1 MTWVEKEGSAM
12 TTMMSWTKDELTR
25 IGNAEELHIASV
37 RRDGKLTDP
46 VTIWVVRHEDDLY
59 VRSVNGRAG
68 TWFRRAQVR
77 NEGHIQADGIG
88 RDVSF
93 TTADPDLGDE
103 IDATYRRKYHRY
115 GENILA
121 SVVSR
126 QARAATIR
134 LIPRS

>member
-1 MTWVEKEGSAM
+1 M

-37 RRDGKLTDP
+37 RRDGTLTHP

-59 VRSVNGRAG
+59 IRSVNGRAG
-68 TWFRRAQVR
+68 SWFRRAQVR
-77 NEGHIQADGIG
+77 NEGHIQTDGMG

-93 TTADPDLGDE
+93 TTADPELSDE
-103 IDATYRRKYHRY
+103 IDAAYRRKYHRY
-115 GENILA
+115 GENILS

-126 QARAATIR
+126 QARTATIR

>member
-1 MTWVEKEGSAM
+1 M

-25 IGNAEELHIASV
+25 IGNAEELRIASV

-59 VRSVNGRAG
+59 VRSVNGRTG

-77 NEGHIQADGIG
+77 NEGHIQADGVG

-93 TTADPDLGDE
+93 TTADPGLGDE
-103 IDATYRRKYHRY
+103 IDAAYRRKYHRY
-115 GENILA
+115 GENILG